1 MKKIC
6 EILGST
12 QLFRGLTH
20 ELYHDYCESSN
31 IRTFWKG
38 EVIVNEGDV
47 CAGVYVIVDG
57 QVAMQRYSSNGE
69 FATLDLLGPLDVFGV
84 RYIFGSRKHFDT
96 TMEAVTTCRIVLISR
111 ENLLSIISRSPKL
124 LHNYLQILSDTV
136 RLHER
141 RINLLSQKSLRQKI
155 SAFLLNLLYDQ
166 LENEGETL
174 DSSSQVIST
183 HAVELPVSKE
193 VVSRLLAMPRPSF
206 SRELIS
212 MEKDGLVKVSG
223 RVIWLTDI
231 EGLTTGLVNG
241 NSKADS

>member
-6 EILGST
+6 EVLGST

-20 ELYHDYCESSN
+20 ELYHDNCESSN

-38 EVIVNEGDV
+38 EIIINEGDV
-47 CAGVYVIVDG
+47 CPGVYVIVDG
-57 QVAMQRYSSNGE
+57 QVAMQKYSSNGE
-69 FATLDLLGPLDVFGV
+69 FVTLDLLGPLDVFGV
-84 RYIFGSRKHFDT
+84 RYIFGSRKYFDT
-96 TMEAVTTCRIVLISR
+96 TMEAVSTCRVVLVSR
-111 ENLLSIISRSPKL
+111 DNLLNLISRSPKL
-124 LHNYLQILSDTV
+124 LHNYLQILSDTI

-155 SAFLLNLLYDQ
+155 STFLLNLLYDQ

-174 DSSSQVIST
+174 DTSSQVVST

-223 RVIWLTDI
+223 RVIWLTDV
-231 EGLTTGLVNG
+231 EGLAKGLIDSD
-241 NSKADS
+241 SKTY